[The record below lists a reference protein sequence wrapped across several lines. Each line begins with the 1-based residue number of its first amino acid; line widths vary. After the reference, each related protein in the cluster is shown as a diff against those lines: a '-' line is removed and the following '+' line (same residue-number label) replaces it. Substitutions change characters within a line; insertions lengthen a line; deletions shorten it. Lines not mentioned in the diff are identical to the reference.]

1 MMNSGSSYTGLSPAV
16 PFPGIA
22 ADLGPPVVGLG
33 LAIAAAPAQA
43 AGSLSFTR
51 GEIILSN

>member
-33 LAIAAAPAQA
+33 LDIAAAPAQA